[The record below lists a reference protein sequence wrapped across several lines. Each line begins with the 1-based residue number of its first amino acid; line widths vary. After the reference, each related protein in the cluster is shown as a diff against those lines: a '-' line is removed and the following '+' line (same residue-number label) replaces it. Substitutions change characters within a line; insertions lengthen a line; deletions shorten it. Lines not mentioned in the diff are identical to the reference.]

1 MSEKIIQELK
11 KFEKDYELIDTD
23 KSNDEFIREQI
34 FSNLSK
40 SIIDKFKEKNI
51 VTSKLV
57 KGNYIIFEDI
67 ELETSQNNNHKTTVI
82 TEKLEDLFKY

>member
-1 MSEKIIQELK
+1 MSENIIQELE
-11 KFEKDYELIDTD
+11 KFKKDYELIDTD

-40 SIIDKFKEKNI
+40 SIINKFKEKNI

-57 KGNYIIFEDI
+57 KGNYIIFEDV

>member
-1 MSEKIIQELK
+1 MSENIIQELK
-11 KFEKDYELIDTD
+11 KFKKDYELRDTD
-23 KSNDEFIREQI
+23 ESNDEFIREQI